1 VNTNSAVGDS
11 AAQREIG
18 IVRTRLSADVAKRI
32 CVALWLLA
40 TVALAG
46 CVSQE
51 TKRDAISDINRAFKE
66 EYEAILARS
75 GTYFAS
81 AGAGET
87 FDATAAALVS
97 LGMEIRQQ
105 SRGLGFI
112 NADAAAPLPLTR
124 GEWDR
129 AGAADLPRAREILRR
144 HVGLLAEFF
153 NFEPEGLD
161 TVITATI
168 IEARGG
174 SEVSLTMRLREVA
187 PPKSGLPRREY
198 PPPTALRAG
207 IDKIWSALGRELGA
221 KARRSDGVGD
231 PSVVT
236 AARSDPR

>member
-1 VNTNSAVGDS
+1 MGKGLWGD
-11 AAQREIG
+11 
-18 IVRTRLSADVAKRI
+18 LAKRACI
-32 CVALWLLA
+32 GFWLAAMIALG
-40 TVALAG
+40 G

-51 TKRDAISDINRAFKE
+51 TKRDAINDINRAFKD
-66 EYEAILARS
+66 EYEAILARNGAHFAAVDT
-75 GTYFAS
+75 GT
-81 AGAGET
+81 T

-124 GEWDR
+124 SEWDR
-129 AGAADLPRAREILRR
+129 AGNADVPRARELLRR
-144 HVGLLAEFF
+144 HVGVLAEFF
-153 NFEPEGLD
+153 NFEPDGLD

-198 PPPTALRAG
+198 PPPSALQYG
-207 IDKIWSALGRELGA
+207 LEKIWSALERELRA
-221 KARRSDGVGD
+221 KAPRSDGGGEA
-231 PSVVT
+231 PFVT
-236 AARSDPR
+236 AARSGSR

>member
-1 VNTNSAVGDS
+1 VGKGLS
-11 AAQREIG
+11 G
-18 IVRTRLSADVAKRI
+18 ILAKRAS
-32 CVALWLLA
+32 VALWLAA
-40 TVALAG
+40 TLVLAG

-51 TKRDAISDINRAFKE
+51 TKRDAINDINRAFKE
-66 EYEAILARS
+66 EYEAILARNGAHFANVDA
-75 GTYFAS
+75 GTM
-81 AGAGET
+81 
-87 FDATAAALVS
+87 FDATTAALVS

-129 AGAADLPRAREILRR
+129 AGSADLPRARELLRP

-168 IEARGG
+168 IDARGG
-174 SEVSLTMRLREVA
+174 SEVSLTMRMREVA

-198 PPPTALRAG
+198 PPPSALQTG
-207 IDKIWSALGRELGA
+207 LEKIWGALERELGA
-221 KARRSDGVGD
+221 KARRSEGFGD
-231 PSVVT
+231 RPIVT
-236 AARSDPR
+236 ATRSGSR